1 MLGFFRKLKENLMGG
16 ERETKVPKSQ
26 SQSTPTSL
34 GDIRIHESGGE
45 VHFHDDKSKLKV
57 AVPVAEWWK
66 EWQRLKTPSVSQQW
80 DYIDSI
86 NSTLLSIVSEIDR
99 DKSPPE
105 ISLKILIEKVKVADN
120 FKKIQE
126 FTKGSKK

>member
-1 MLGFFRKLKENLMGG
+1 MGG

-66 EWQRLKTPSVSQQW
+66 EWQKLKAATPIAAQWVYVDSV
-80 DYIDSI
+80 
-86 NSTLLSIVSEIDR
+86 NSTLLSIISLVDID
-99 DKSPPE
+99 KAPPE
-105 ISLKILIEKVKVADN
+105 VRLSIDIQKIQVADN